1 MATEEEFQVESLH
14 FKRLLLAVDDDD
26 DESSRRAFN
35 YACTLAKVYGIP
47 LGIVSVLETGDMNIF
62 QSLSPDVLA
71 QRRAEITHHLDTY
84 VDKATQF
91 GVEDAQP
98 IVAEG
103 KPGRVIVEEVAPAF
117 KPDLIIV
124 GTHERSNHRLG
135 SVSAFVTRNAKSSVI
150 VVS

>member
-1 MATEEEFQVESLH
+1 MVTEDDFQVESLH

-35 YACTLAKVYGIP
+35 YACTLAKIYGIP

-62 QSLSPDVLA
+62 QSLSPDILA
-71 QRRAEITHHLDTY
+71 QRRAEITHNLDTY

-124 GTHERSNHRLG
+124 GTHERSNNHLG
-135 SVSAFVTRNAKSSVI
+135 SVSAFVTRNAKASVI
-150 VVS
+150 VVR

>member
-91 GVEDAQP
+91 GWRTP
-98 IVAEG
+98 NRLWL
-103 KPGRVIVEEVAPAF
+103 RVSRVGSSSKRWHRHLSPTSSLWARTSGPTTAWAAF
-117 KPDLIIV
+117 
-124 GTHERSNHRLG
+124 RRL
-135 SVSAFVTRNAKSSVI
+135 
-150 VVS
+150 